1 MPEERDFKYRF
12 GLSFPG
18 QINPQ
23 PAGVGSF
30 LQRLPGFKPPAI
42 NFRQTVEEVADRM
55 KASCQNNKELV
66 LFDLYHDAYMAR
78 PNLDEFL
85 PKQYRCC
92 ELVVVFLC
100 KDYADKRWCQSE
112 WRVIQALVK
121 DPDQRERV
129 MYLWH
134 GERDDR
140 VSRNLGLDWARDGF
154 LPIDGLSAE
163 SIWQKVD
170 ERYKRDCK
178 EREKRQRDRPVSG
191 DPLIARVPVDE
202 ACPIDHCWRLLVIVE
217 RPFAW
222 NPQATAEPFY
232 GASPLL
238 IHADGRHYKDPSW
251 PESATGQPLTLKAL
265 ARSIVCWFDQASLWV
280 EDRSDGAEAQVIVV
294 LALPVALLTSRR
306 VHACL
311 GLVRQRCR
319 ADADGVER
327 QPPPIVLACEEIQ
340 QATLTS
346 CQATLTPA
354 ADWLSADRAARN
366 ISRAIISRCAAP
378 SGQLQALNWWM
389 YHDAHDQAEPGPQH
403 GPDCGPRPRH
413 FAGDGV
419 MGRVHPAR
427 DLENRSKPLR
437 VAESGN
443 GDDKPHALLLSWR
456 PDLPPEP
463 FGTRVRRILKAG
475 VPLFLMDSP
484 GLLSQLDQQQ
494 PELDGTEHPFD
505 GLLRCSHG
513 ELIHTVCKH
522 HRMLD
527 RPAQAHGA
535 REWDYVR
542 HSLLYWDDHRCRR
555 PLGAAPAPGGT
566 VGSRSDGFVCV
577 FQ

>member
-112 WRVIQALVK
+112 WRVIQALVQ
-121 DPDQRERV
+121 DPEQRGRV
-129 MYLWH
+129 MYLWR
-134 GERDDR
+134 GEQDDR
-140 VSRNLGLDWARDGF
+140 VLRGLGLDWARDGF
-154 LPIDGLSAE
+154 LAIDRLSAE
-163 SIWQKVD
+163 TIWQKVD

-191 DPLIARVPVDE
+191 DPIIARVPVDE
-202 ACPIDHCWRLLVIVE
+202 ADPIDDFWRLLVVVE
-217 RPFAW
+217 NDSKK
-222 NPQATAEPFY
+222 NPSSKSKPLY
-232 GASPLL
+232 NASPIA
-238 IHADGRHYKDPSW
+238 IHTDGRRFSEQKW
-251 PESATGQPLTLKAL
+251 PEFATDKSYTLETLAPL
-265 ARSIVCWFDQASLWV
+265 IVAWFYQASKRVL
-280 EDRSDGAEAQVIVV
+280 EFLPYGAEAQVIVV
-294 LALPVALLTSRR
+294 LALPVDLLSSRR
-306 VHACL
+306 MHEFL
-311 GLVRQRCR
+311 GLVRQCCR
-319 ADADGVER
+319 SDADGVDR
-327 QPPPIVLACEEIQ
+327 QPPPIFLTCMEIQ
-340 QATLTS
+340 QATPTS
-346 CQATLTPA
+346 F
-354 ADWLSADRAARN
+354 ADWLSADLTAQN
-366 ISRAIISRCAAP
+366 ISRAIISRCAVPAGWVQ
-378 SGQLQALNWWM
+378 SLSWWL
-389 YHDAHDQAEPGPQH
+389 YHDAPDQAVPSPQH

-413 FAGDGV
+413 FAGEGA
-419 MGRVHPAR
+419 MGRVHLAC

-456 PDLPPEP
+456 PDLPPER

-505 GLLRCSHG
+505 DLLRCSHG

-527 RPAQAHGA
+527 RPAQEHGA

-566 VGSRSDGFVCV
+566 VGGRSDGFVCV